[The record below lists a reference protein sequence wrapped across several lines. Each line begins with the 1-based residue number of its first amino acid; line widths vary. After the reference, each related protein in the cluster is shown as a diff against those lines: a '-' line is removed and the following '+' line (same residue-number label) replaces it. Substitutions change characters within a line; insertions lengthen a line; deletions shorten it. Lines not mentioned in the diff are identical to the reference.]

1 MTTGQK
7 TTSMLLKILVALS
20 AVIGTILSAL
30 EGRTAFMG
38 VHRVCMYFTIQSN
51 IAVAMA
57 GI

>member
-1 MTTGQK
+1 
-7 TTSMLLKILVALS
+7 MLLKILVALS